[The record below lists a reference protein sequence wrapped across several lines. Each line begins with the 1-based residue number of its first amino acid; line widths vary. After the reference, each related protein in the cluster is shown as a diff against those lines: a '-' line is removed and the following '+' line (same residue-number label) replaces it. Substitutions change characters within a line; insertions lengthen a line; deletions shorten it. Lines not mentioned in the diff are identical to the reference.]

1 MKKSFIVMDPEDNC
15 ATSLE
20 DIPIAK
26 EIEIREGSIITINQ
40 NIPLG
45 HKFALEDIPIGNMV
59 KKYGQIIGIVTKKI
73 KKGDWIHTHNIKS
86 HYLERVANE

>member
-1 MKKSFIVMDPEDNC
+1 MKKSYIVMDPEDNC

-20 DIPIAK
+20 DIPKDK
-26 EIEIREGSIITINQ
+26 EIEIKEGEVIKINQ
-40 NIPLG
+40 NIPFG
-45 HKFALEDIPIGNMV
+45 HKFALRDIAVGDLI
-59 KKYGQIIGIVTKKI
+59 KKYGQIIGIVTENI